1 MVAAAALLAEAPE
14 ERRDV
19 VAQEAAAALDEQADQ
34 LAHLRRE
41 THRVK
46 KTQKCTNRFFLS
58 LFGFKQYLHSG
69 LE

>member
-41 THRVK
+41 KHKSELKRIVS
-46 KTQKCTNRFFLS
+46 LS
-58 LFGFKQYLHSG
+58 VWI
-69 LE
+69 